1 MDRQNG
7 FLRQGIPGFSDENA
21 DTASPRDRIGKEL
34 RDRLFAE
41 QDGIFQRGTLT
52 SPQSVPAST
61 HRQAPGVTRRHLL
74 RQIQNYSVALAQA
87 TMHLDMH
94 PDDPSVLRYYD
105 TYRRLLGDTVR
116 AYESRFGTLT
126 ALPLED
132 S

>member
-1 MDRQNG
+1 
-7 FLRQGIPGFSDENA
+7 
-21 DTASPRDRIGKEL
+21 
-34 RDRLFAE
+34 
-41 QDGIFQRGTLT
+41 
-52 SPQSVPAST
+52 
-61 HRQAPGVTRRHLL
+61 
-74 RQIQNYSVALAQA
+74 
-87 TMHLDMH
+87 MHLDMH